1 MKVYRTLMIICC
13 VISALIVAALVFVF
27 IYAGMLWG
35 LVSLGGELVFVCLMM
50 LFKKLDQAEQLKRNP
65 PPPTGDFITGK
76 AKKDENNQDK

>member
-13 VISALIVAALVFVF
+13 IICALIVAALVFVF

-35 LVSLGGELVFVCLMM
+35 LVSLGGGLVFFCLMT

-65 PPPTGDFITGK
+65 PPPVGDFITGK
-76 AKKDENNQDK
+76 VTKDEENQDK